1 MAGEWIAEK
10 ARGLMGMIPGQW
22 EESQPGI
29 YQGRCPGEHLHGGG
43 SAATDCRVH
52 LAYGA
57 QGQPPGVYCLHN
69 SCKAVLDSIN
79 EDFRTAIFKKDENW
93 RPSSPANAGVVQ
105 RAPVNREAWI
115 PEFSF
120 AKLQGLVQAV
130 PPISP
135 EWFMERSPVDP
146 RKVTPG
152 EFLEHCFGVGER
164 VVVFTVFKGPGDFL
178 WGGGRG
184 GFRLSAER
192 GVKAVR
198 SNLPVDGG
206 KDGVWYLCN
215 PVDGAWHANPRR
227 GGLYSRRS
235 QESVTAW
242 RHMVVES
249 DETKTRKKMGF
260 ALKDAEPLRREG
272 KADEAK
278 LILAKAGREKWAA
291 EMMGVPVETWPAAAE
306 RCFAEAAA
314 IPGLWNKFLAMAALP
329 IKAIYSSGGDSW
341 HALVEVNQES
351 KAEFDVYLRNS
362 AKKFLPII
370 GADPGAMTPVRL
382 SRLPGCTRG
391 GSEQRL
397 IYLNPEPWVKGGEI
411 KPILSMAKRRSL

>member
-29 YQGRCPGEHLHGGG
+29 YQGRCPGEHLHTGG

-52 LAYGA
+52 LAYGG
-57 QGQPPGVYCLHN
+57 QGQPPGVYCLHS
-69 SCKAVLDSIN
+69 SCKGFLEPIN
-79 EDFRTAIFKKDENW
+79 EEFRTAIFKKDENW

-120 AKLQGLVQAV
+120 AKLHGLVQAV

-178 WGGGRG
+178 WEVGRG

-242 RHMVVES
+242 KHMVVES

-260 ALKDAEPLRREG
+260 ALKEVVEMRKTGGAVAGL
-272 KADEAK
+272 EAMRAV
-278 LILAKAGREKWAA
+278 LAKAGRDKWAD
-291 EMMGVPVETWPAAAE
+291 EMMKVPEQWEAAAE

-314 IPGLWNKFLAMAALP
+314 IPGLWNRFLAMAPLA

-341 HALVEVNQES
+341 HALVEVNQQS
-351 KAEFDVYLRNS
+351 KAEFDTLLRNHG
-362 AKKFLPII
+362 KRTLPLF

-391 GSEQRL
+391 GNEQRL
-397 IYLNPEPWVKGGEI
+397 IYLNP
-411 KPILSMAKRRSL
+411 KPSPEGVPIRDLPKMRAI